1 MFGLEAVV
9 EQLLEQA
16 VAVEDAVTGNRQV
29 ERGTGIK
36 EAGRQTAEATVTES
50 RVRFFFENDREIV
63 AVFGEC
69 GARFVNKAQVG
80 QVVQQSASHEELC
93 GEVMLL
99 TTLGVGFGR
108 CIPRVGNL
116 INDCG

>member
-116 INDCG
+116 INDCC